1 MKVLIADSSP
11 IFRERLVRLGIEI
24 IGDIDVFEAR
34 NYQELREIY
43 TQDAPSLIFVDIFL
57 DGGSALRVLDENPD
71 ISSNA
76 HVVVLLNTRDE
87 SLARQAKEKGA
98 RAVYLKSDDLI
109 EAMSIHQIIVP
120 VGAREA
126 LPSDHHSLQER
137 PIKQFSAASK

>member
-11 IFRERLVRLGIEI
+11 IFRERLVRLANEI
-24 IGDIDVFEAR
+24 IGDIDVFEAK
-34 NYQELREIY
+34 NYTELQQIY
-43 TQDAPSLIFVDIFL
+43 TQDAPLLIFIDIFL
-57 DGGSALRVLDENPD
+57 EGGSALKMLDENQD

-76 HVVVLLNTRDE
+76 YVVVLLNTRDE

-109 EAMSIHQIIVP
+109 EALSNHHIIAP

-126 LPSDHHSLQER
+126 LPSDHHALQKR